1 VTLLGEFALWISL
14 PVALWGMVLGYAGG
28 RTQRGDLVLS
38 AERSVYAVF
47 GLLVLASAGV
57 MAAFLGDR
65 FEYWYVA
72 SYSNR
77 ELELFYK
84 ITGLWAGQRGSLLF
98 WALLLGFFSS
108 IAVFTNRKK
117 NREFMPYVA
126 AVLQTVLAFF
136 VIVLLFADVNPFE
149 RLAFTPGNGQGLNPQ
164 LQNYWMTI
172 HPPTL
177 YLGFTSFTIPFAF
190 AISAL
195 LSGRLD
201 ARWIQL
207 TRRWILTSWLF
218 LSVGIVFGMR
228 WAYEELGW
236 GGYWFWDPV
245 ENASLLPWLT
255 ATAFLHSIQIQEN
268 RGMLKVWNM
277 CLVLVT
283 FLLTIFATFLT
294 RSGLIESVHS
304 FAQELKIAFIFLGFM
319 GSVLTACVVL
329 ILYRLPQLK
338 SENQIE
344 SFFSRE
350 SAFLFNN
357 LMLVGAA
364 FSVAFGTLFPLIS
377 EGVTGNQVSVGPTFF
392 QRVNFPIG
400 LVLLAL
406 VGIGPVIAWRRAT
419 RRNLQRNFAT
429 PVIVGLVVAA
439 ALWSTGA
446 RHALALVTWGIGAFV
461 LTIIVTEFWKGTR
474 ARARIE
480 GEGYVPALFHLVS
493 RNRRR
498 WGGYIVHVGIV
509 MIFMAFAGAAY
520 NVDQRFHIEPGEV
533 VEVTSPM
540 GHTYQLRHDG
550 LSVSLANGQ
559 RNLLWQAM
567 VTMSVSRDGE
577 PQGILTTEKRQ
588 YTTQGPGSPPMTEV
602 GIRSYALEDLYLILS
617 ELDDMQG
624 AVNADSEAQG
634 LYLQVLIKPLVSWIW
649 FGCLILAVGTIIALW
664 PSADR
669 RRTGSPRPAEAEAVE
684 PAAVVTTD

>member
-1 VTLLGEFALWISL
+1 MTLLGEFALWISL

-28 RTQRGDLVLS
+28 RTLRGDLVLS
-38 AERSVYAVF
+38 AERSIYAVF
-47 GLLVLASAGV
+47 GLLILASAGV

-72 SYSNR
+72 SYANR

-98 WALLLGFFSS
+98 WALLLALFAS
-108 IAVFTNRKK
+108 IAVFANRRK

-126 AVLQTVLAFF
+126 AVLQTILGFF
-136 VIVLLFADVNPFE
+136 IIVLLFADVNPFE
-149 RLAFTPGNGQGLNPQ
+149 RLGFTPANGQGLNPQ

-177 YLGFTSFTIPFAF
+177 YLGFTAFTIPFAF
-190 AISAL
+190 AVAAL
-195 LSGRLD
+195 LNGRLD

-277 CLVLVT
+277 SLVLLT

-319 GSVLTACVVL
+319 GTVTAASIIL
-329 ILYRLPQLK
+329 ILYRLPQLR
-338 SENQIE
+338 SENRIE

-357 LMLVGAA
+357 LILVGAA
-364 FSVAFGTLFPLIS
+364 FSVMFGTIFPLIS
-377 EGVTGNQVSVGPTFF
+377 EGFTGQEISVGPPFF
-392 QRVNFPIG
+392 ERVNFPIG

-419 RRNLQRNFAT
+419 RKNLQKNFAT
-429 PVIVGLVVAA
+429 PVVVGLVVAA
-439 ALWSTGA
+439 ALWSSGA
-446 RHALALVTWGIGAFV
+446 RHGLALTTWGISAFV
-461 LTIIVTEFWKGTR
+461 LTIIFTEFWKGTR

-480 GEGYVPALFHLVS
+480 GEGYVPAFFHLVS

-498 WGGYIVHVGIV
+498 WGGYTVHVGIV
-509 MIFMAFAGAAY
+509 MMFMAFAGAAY
-520 NVDQRFHIEPGEV
+520 NVDERYHMEPGDV
-533 VEVTSPM
+533 VEVTSPL
-540 GHTYQLRHDG
+540 GHTYSLRHEG

-559 RNLLWQAM
+559 RNLLWQAI
-567 VTMSVSRDGE
+567 VTVSVSRDGE

-588 YTTQGPGSPPMTEV
+588 YTTQDMGSPPMTEV
-602 GIRSYALEDLYLILS
+602 GIKSYPLEDLYLILS

-624 AVNADSEAQG
+624 AVSADSEAQG
-634 LYLQVLIKPLVSWIW
+634 LYLQVLVKPLVSWIW
-649 FGCLILAVGTIIALW
+649 LGCLILAGGTIIGLW
-664 PSADR
+664 PSVDR
-669 RRTGSPRPAEAEAVE
+669 RKSEVSARADAVPE
-684 PAAVVTTD
+684 PVSVAATD

>member
-1 VTLLGEFALWISL
+1 VTVLGEFALWISL
-14 PVALWGMVLGYAGG
+14 PVAIWGMVLGYAGG

-38 AERSVYAVF
+38 SERSVYAVF
-47 GLLVLASAGV
+47 FLLILASLGV
-57 MAAFLGDR
+57 MAAFVNDS

-77 ELELFYK
+77 DAEIFYK
-84 ITGLWAGQRGSLLF
+84 VTGLWAGQRGSLLF
-98 WALLLGFFSS
+98 WALLLGFFASLCM
-108 IAVFTNRKK
+108 FLNRKK

-126 AVLQTVLAFF
+126 GVLQTILTFF
-136 VIVLLFADVNPFE
+136 IVVLLFADVNPFE
-149 RLAFTPGNGQGLNPQ
+149 RLAFTPADGQGLNPQ

-177 YLGFTSFTIPFAF
+177 YLGFTAFTIPFAF
-190 AISAL
+190 AVAAL
-195 LSGRLD
+195 LNGRLD
-201 ARWIQL
+201 ARWIAL

-277 CLVLVT
+277 SLVLLT

-304 FAQELKIAFIFLGFM
+304 FAQELKIAYIFLGFM
-319 GSVLTACVVL
+319 SAVLGACIVL
-329 ILYRLPQLK
+329 ILYRLPQLR

-344 SFFSRE
+344 SFLSRE

-357 LMLVGAA
+357 LMLLGAA
-364 FSVAFGTLFPLIS
+364 FTVMWGTMFPLIA
-377 EGVTGNQVSVGPTFF
+377 EGVTGESVTVGPPFF
-392 QRVNFPIG
+392 ERVNFPIG

-406 VGIGPVIAWRRAT
+406 AGIGPVIAWRRAT

-429 PVIVGLVVAA
+429 PVVVGLAVAA
-439 ALWSTGA
+439 ALWVMGA
-446 RHALALVTWGIGAFV
+446 RHELALTTWGIGAFV
-461 LTIIVTEFWKGTR
+461 LTIIFTEFWKGTR

-480 GEGYVPALFHLVS
+480 GEGYALAFFHLVS

-498 WGGYIVHVGIV
+498 WGGYTVHVGIV
-509 MIFMAFAGAAY
+509 LIFMGFAGSAY
-520 NVDQRFHIEPGEV
+520 NVDERHHMMPGDV
-533 VEVTSPM
+533 VEVESPF
-540 GHTYQLRHDG
+540 GHTYSLTYES
-550 LSVSLANGQ
+550 LSFSVGRGQ
-559 RNLLWQAM
+559 RNLMWQAIAT
-567 VTMSVSRDGE
+567 VSVERDGE
-577 PQGILTTEKRQ
+577 ARGILTTENRQ
-588 YTTQGPGSPPMTEV
+588 YVQNDQIMTEV
-602 GIRSYALEDLYLILS
+602 GIAPTPLEDLYLILAGVDDLEGIMSGEAAS
-617 ELDDMQG
+617 EGID
-624 AVNADSEAQG
+624 
-634 LYLQVLIKPLVSWIW
+634 LQTLVKPLVSWIW
-649 FGCLILAVGTIIALW
+649 FGCLILAGGTVVALW
-664 PSADR
+664 PSVDR
-669 RRTGSPRPAEAEAVE
+669 RRAAAAAVPAAPVRE
-684 PAAVVTTD
+684 PALAASAD

>member
-1 VTLLGEFALWISL
+1 MILLGEFALWISL
-14 PVALWGMVLGYAGG
+14 PVALWGMVLGYTGG

-47 GLLVLASAGV
+47 LLLALASSGV
-57 MAAFLGDR
+57 VAAFLGDR

-72 SYSNR
+72 NYSNR

-108 IAVFTNRKK
+108 LAVFMNRAK

-126 AVLQTVLAFF
+126 GVLQTILAFF
-136 VIVLLFADVNPFE
+136 IVVLLFANVNPFE
-149 RLAFTPGNGQGLNPQ
+149 QLGFTPANGQGLNPQ

-177 YLGFTSFTIPFAF
+177 YLGFTAFTIPFAF
-190 AISAL
+190 GIAAL

-201 ARWIQL
+201 SRWIQL

-218 LSVGIVFGMR
+218 LSVGIVMGMR

-255 ATAFLHSIQIQEN
+255 ATAFLHSIQIQET

-277 CLVLVT
+277 SLVLLT

-304 FAQELKIAFIFLGFM
+304 FAQEIRIALIFLGFM
-319 GSVLTACVVL
+319 GAVLAASIVL
-329 ILYRLPQLK
+329 ILYRLPSLK
-338 SENQIE
+338 SDNQIE
-344 SFFSRE
+344 SFVSRE

-357 LMLVGAA
+357 LMFIGIA
-364 FSVAFGTLFPLIS
+364 FTVMWGTMFPLIS
-377 EGVTGNQVSVGPTFF
+377 EGVTGQQISVGPPFF
-392 QRVNFPIG
+392 QKVNFPLG
-400 LVLLAL
+400 LILLAL
-406 VGIGPVIAWRRAT
+406 AGIGPVIAWRRAT
-419 RRNLQRNFAT
+419 KKNLQRNFST

-439 ALWSTGA
+439 ALWISGA
-446 RHALALVTWGIGAFV
+446 RHALALTTWGISAFV
-461 LTIIVTEFWKGTR
+461 LTVIVTEFWKGTR

-480 GEGYVPALFHLVS
+480 GEGYATALFHLVS

-498 WGGYIVHVGIV
+498 WGGYIVHVAIV
-509 MIFMAFAGAAY
+509 FIFMAFAGAAY
-520 NVDQRFHIEPGEV
+520 NVDERIHMVPGDV
-533 VEVTSPM
+533 AEVTSPM
-540 GHTYQLRHDG
+540 GHTYALTYEG
-550 LSVSLANGQ
+550 LSVSLNNGQ
-559 RNLLWQAM
+559 RNLMWQAIATVS
-567 VTMSVSRDGE
+567 VTKDGK
-577 PQGILTTEKRQ
+577 PQGILTTEKRR
-588 YTTQGPGSPPMTEV
+588 YATQEAGAPPMTEV
-602 GIRSYALEDLYLILS
+602 GIRSYPLEDLYLILS
-617 ELDDMQG
+617 ALDDIEG
-624 AVNADSEAQG
+624 AVSADSEAQG
-634 LYLQVLIKPLVSWIW
+634 LDLQVLIKPLVSWIW
-649 FGCLILAVGTIIALW
+649 LGTLTLVGGTLIALW
-664 PSADR
+664 PSVDR
-669 RRTGSPRPAEAEAVE
+669 RRAAETEPELAAE
-684 PAAVVTTD
+684 PATAGASD

>member
-1 VTLLGEFALWISL
+1 VTLLGEFALWASL

-38 AERSVYAVF
+38 AERSVHAVF
-47 GLLVLASAGV
+47 GLLILASAGV
-57 MAAFLGDR
+57 VATFLGDR
-65 FEYWYVA
+65 FEYWYV
-72 SYSNR
+72 SNYSNR
-77 ELELFYK
+77 DLELFYK
-84 ITGLWAGQRGSLLF
+84 VTGLWAGQRGSLLF
-98 WALLLGFFSS
+98 WALILAFFSS
-108 IAVFTNRKK
+108 LCVWMNRAK

-126 AVLQTVLAFF
+126 GVLQTILAFF
-136 VIVLLFADVNPFE
+136 IVVLLFADVSPFE
-149 RLAFTPGNGQGLNPQ
+149 RLGFTPADGRGLNPQ

-177 YLGFTSFTIPFAF
+177 YLGFTAFTIPFAF
-190 AISAL
+190 AVAAL

-218 LSVGIVFGMR
+218 LSVGIVMGMR

-277 CLVLVT
+277 SLVLLT

-319 GSVLTACVVL
+319 GAILAASVVL
-329 ILYRLPQLK
+329 ILYRLPQLR

-344 SFFSRE
+344 SFVSRE

-357 LMLVGAA
+357 LMLLGAA
-364 FSVAFGTLFPLIS
+364 FTVMWGTMFPLIS
-377 EGVTGNQVSVGPTFF
+377 EGVTGQQISVGPPFF

-406 VGIGPVIAWRRAT
+406 TGIGPVVAWRRAT
-419 RRNLQRNFAT
+419 KKNLQRNFAT
-429 PVIVGLVVAA
+429 PVVVGAVVAA
-439 ALWSTGA
+439 VIWISGA
-446 RHALALVTWGIGAFV
+446 RHALALTTWGISAFV
-461 LTIIVTEFWKGTR
+461 ITIIVTEFWKGTR

-480 GEGYVPALFHLVS
+480 NEGYALALFNLVS

-509 MIFMAFAGAAY
+509 LIFMAFAGAAY
-520 NVDQRFHIEPGEV
+520 NVDERFHVEPGDV
-533 VEVTSPM
+533 VEISSPM
-540 GHTYQLRHDG
+540 GHTYQLTYEG
-550 LSVSLANGQ
+550 LSMSRGNGQ
-559 RNLLWQAM
+559 RNLLWQAIAT
-567 VTMSVSRDGE
+567 VSVSRENE
-577 PQGILTTEKRQ
+577 PQGVLTTEKRK
-588 YTTQGPGSPPMTEV
+588 YTTQAVQDPPMTEV
-602 GIRSYALEDLYLILS
+602 GIKSYPLEDLYLILS
-617 ELDDMQG
+617 ALDDQT
-624 AVNADSEAQG
+624 AALSADSGAQG
-634 LYLQVLIKPLVSWIW
+634 LDLQVLIKPLVSWIW
-649 FGCLILAVGTIIALW
+649 IGCLTLVAGTLIALW
-664 PSADR
+664 PSVDR
-669 RRTGSPRPAEAEAVE
+669 RRSEASDAPAAE
-684 PAAVVTTD
+684 PATVGAAS

>member
-1 VTLLGEFALWISL
+1 VTVLGEFALWISL
-14 PVALWGMVLGYAGG
+14 PVAIWGMVLGYAGG

-38 AERSVYAVF
+38 SERSVYAVF
-47 GLLVLASAGV
+47 FLLTLASLGV
-57 MAAFLGDR
+57 MAAFVNDS

-77 ELELFYK
+77 DAEIFYK
-84 ITGLWAGQRGSLLF
+84 VTGLWAGQRGSLLF
-98 WALLLGFFSS
+98 WALLLGFFASLC
-108 IAVFTNRKK
+108 VFLNRKK

-126 AVLQTVLAFF
+126 GVLQTILTFF
-136 VIVLLFADVNPFE
+136 IVVLLFADVNPFE
-149 RLAFTPGNGQGLNPQ
+149 RLAFTPADGQGLNPQ

-177 YLGFTSFTIPFAF
+177 YLGFTAFTIPFAF
-190 AISAL
+190 AVAAL
-195 LSGRLD
+195 LNGRLD
-201 ARWIQL
+201 ARWIAL

-277 CLVLVT
+277 SLVLLT

-304 FAQELKIAFIFLGFM
+304 FAQELKIAYIFLGFM
-319 GSVLTACVVL
+319 SAVLGACIVL
-329 ILYRLPQLK
+329 ILYRLPQLR

-344 SFFSRE
+344 SFLSRE

-357 LMLVGAA
+357 LMLLGAA
-364 FSVAFGTLFPLIS
+364 FTVMWGTMFPLIA
-377 EGVTGNQVSVGPTFF
+377 EGVTGESVTVGPPFF
-392 QRVNFPIG
+392 ERVNFPIG

-406 VGIGPVIAWRRAT
+406 AGIGPVIAWRRAT

-429 PVIVGLVVAA
+429 PVVVGLAVAA
-439 ALWSTGA
+439 VLWVLGA
-446 RHALALVTWGIGAFV
+446 RHELALTTWGIGAFV
-461 LTIIVTEFWKGTR
+461 LTVIFTEFWKGTR

-480 GEGYVPALFHLVS
+480 GEGHALAFFHLVS

-498 WGGYIVHVGIV
+498 WGGYTVHVGIAL
-509 MIFMAFAGAAY
+509 IFMGFAGSAY
-520 NVDQRFHIEPGEV
+520 NVDERHHVMPGDV
-533 VEVTSPM
+533 VEVESPF
-540 GHTYQLRHDG
+540 GHTYSLTYES
-550 LSVSLANGQ
+550 LSFSIGRGQ
-559 RNLLWQAM
+559 RNLMWQAIAT
-567 VTMSVSRDGE
+567 VSVERDGE
-577 PQGILTTEKRQ
+577 ARGILTTENRQ
-588 YTTQGPGSPPMTEV
+588 YVQNDQIMTEV
-602 GIRSYALEDLYLILS
+602 GIAPTPLEDLYLILAGVDDLEGIMSGEAAS
-617 ELDDMQG
+617 EGID
-624 AVNADSEAQG
+624 
-634 LYLQVLIKPLVSWIW
+634 LQTLVKPLVSWIW
-649 FGCLILAVGTIIALW
+649 FGCLILAGGTVVALW
-664 PSADR
+664 PSVDR
-669 RRTGSPRPAEAEAVE
+669 RRAAASEVPAAPVRE
-684 PAAVVTTD
+684 PALAASAD